1 MQVSTK
7 LFNQQAVNQFGKLTE
22 EIQNLQAKVS
32 TGKNILKS
40 SDDPVAAV
48 ELSAA
53 KEQRNILERFK
64 RNVDSAQRRLDLA
77 DTSIQQAINV
87 MTRISELAIQA
98 ANDTNSNTD
107 KGYLQKEV
115 DVLLA
120 EINRIADQT
129 TFNNQKVLDGSF
141 KEKIVQLGAN
151 SGQNVEFSINA
162 LNTSQ
167 MGNFLGTGSILFQ
180 IFIGLQTH

>member
-22 EIQNLQAKVS
+22 EIQNIQAKVS

-53 KEQRNILERFK
+53 KEQKNILDRFK

-77 DTSIQQAINV
+77 DSSMQQAINLSL
-87 MTRISELAIQA
+87 IHI
-98 ANDTNSNTD
+98 
-107 KGYLQKEV
+107 
-115 DVLLA
+115 
-120 EINRIADQT
+120 
-129 TFNNQKVLDGSF
+129 
-141 KEKIVQLGAN
+141 
-151 SGQNVEFSINA
+151 
-162 LNTSQ
+162 
-167 MGNFLGTGSILFQ
+167 
-180 IFIGLQTH
+180 

>member
-53 KEQRNILERFK
+53 KEQKNILDRFK
-64 RNVDSAQRRLDLA
+64 RNIDSAQRRLDLA
-77 DTSIQQAINV
+77 DGTMQQAINV

-98 ANDTNSNTD
+98 ANDTN
-107 KGYLQKEV
+107 GVPE
-115 DVLLA
+115 
-120 EINRIADQT
+120 RIAIRTEVEQLANVILEIA
-129 TFNNQKVLDGSF
+129 NNRDAQ
-141 KEKIVQLGAN
+141 
-151 SGQNVEFSINA
+151 GQS
-162 LNTSQ
+162 
-167 MGNFLGTGSILFQ
+167 LFA
-180 IFIGLQTH
+180 